1 MAKKKYKLLVGTHQE
16 EGKEYSGGQVVESK
30 HDLVKMFPNRFEEY
44 EEPRAPRDTPN
55 DDHPST
61 KQEVTEASSRMDIG
75 DGSVTSAS
83 FDTTPPR
90 KIGAVP
96 PAQGGTRD
104 TSAPGQVGVT
114 PKEGEE
120 GDEEQEGD
128 DEDAPRTRR
137 GSAKKGKKGT
147 TRTRLPGEDHTA
159 DFEGAKE
166 AGVKIRKDGRLYHV
180 YDDEGK
186 ELSEGQEITNKQGV
200 EDFIKELQ

>member
-1 MAKKKYKLLVGTHQE
+1 MAKKKFTLLSGTHN
-16 EGKEYSGGQVVESK
+16 EGDKEYSKGQVVESN
-30 HDLVKMFPNRFEEY
+30 HNLVQMFPNKFEEY
-44 EEPRAPRDTPN
+44 QEPRALRDSAE
-55 DDHPST
+55 DEHPMN
-61 KQEVTEASSRMDIG
+61 KPEVTEASSRMDIG

-83 FDTTPPR
+83 FDQVPPR

-96 PAQGGTRD
+96 PGQGGTRD
-104 TSAPGQVGVT
+104 TSAPDQVGVT

-120 GDEEQEGD
+120 EGEEG

-137 GSAKKGKKGT
+137 GTAKKAKKGG

-159 DFEGAKE
+159 DFEGAKDV
-166 AGVKIRKDGRLYHV
+166 GVKVRKDGRLYHV

-200 EDFIKELQ
+200 EDFLKELQ